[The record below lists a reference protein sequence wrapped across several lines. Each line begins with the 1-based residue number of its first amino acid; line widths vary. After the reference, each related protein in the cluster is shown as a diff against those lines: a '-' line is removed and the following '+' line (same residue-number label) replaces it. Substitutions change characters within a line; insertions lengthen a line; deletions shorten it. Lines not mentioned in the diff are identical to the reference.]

1 MLRIREHTKEKI
13 YFIIFDIDNFK
24 LVNDTYGHDNG
35 DETLKVVSKTV
46 LETIRKTDI
55 LGRIGGEEF
64 GVILNGLRTKEQAYK
79 VANKIRIAVCEAQI
93 EYVGNVTISLGME
106 VFREE
111 YTLQDFYRNTDRALY
126 RAKRTGKNKVIIYDE
141 KLDKEL

>member
-1 MLRIREHTKEKI
+1 M
-13 YFIIFDIDNFK
+13 
-24 LVNDTYGHDNG
+24 
-35 DETLKVVSKTV
+35 